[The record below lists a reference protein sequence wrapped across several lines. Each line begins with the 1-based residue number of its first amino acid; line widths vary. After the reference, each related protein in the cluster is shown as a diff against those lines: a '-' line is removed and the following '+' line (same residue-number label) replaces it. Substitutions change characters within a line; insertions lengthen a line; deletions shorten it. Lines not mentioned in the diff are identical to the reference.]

1 VGRLQT
7 VALSD
12 LAKLKLKRLKRVL
25 LRMLLPNL
33 RWRLN
38 NFRPPSPYCVKNKIL
53 RNYAIADASWIETG
67 TYLGETT
74 EFLAK
79 HFTSIITI
87 EPSLTHFNYT
97 KKRLQRFP
105 NIDILN
111 ATSESI
117 FSQILFKAP
126 DQLNI
131 YLDGHFSGDGTFL
144 GGGKEPIWEELATI
158 EKYLKKFS
166 KLFVAIDDFR
176 FFADSE
182 SVYPSRF
189 QLIEYCKRNNL
200 SWNLE
205 QDIFMFHK

>member
-1 VGRLQT
+1 MGRLQT

-38 NFRPPSPYCVKNKIL
+38 NFMPPSPYSVKNKIL

-79 HFTSIITI
+79 HFISVITI

-105 NIDILN
+105 NIEILN

-117 FSQILFKAP
+117 FPQILFKAP

-144 GGGKEPIWEELATI
+144 GEGKNLFG
-158 EKYLKKFS
+158 KSLLLLKS
-166 KLFVAIDDFR
+166 I
-176 FFADSE
+176 
-182 SVYPSRF
+182 
-189 QLIEYCKRNNL
+189 
-200 SWNLE
+200 
-205 QDIFMFHK
+205 

>member
-1 VGRLQT
+1 
-7 VALSD
+7 
-12 LAKLKLKRLKRVL
+12 
-25 LRMLLPNL
+25 MLFVNF

-38 NFRPPSPYCVKNKIL
+38 NFVPPSPYSVKNRIL
-53 RNYAIADASWIETG
+53 RNYAIAGAPWIETG

-74 EFLAK
+74 EFFAK
-79 HFTSIITI
+79 HFPSVITI
-87 EPSLTHFNYT
+87 EPSLIHFEFA
-97 KKRLQRFP
+97 KKRLRRIP
-105 NIDILN
+105 NIEILN

-117 FSQILFKAP
+117 FSSILLKAP

-144 GGGKEPIWEELATI
+144 GGDKEPIWEELAAI

-176 FFADSE
+176 FFTNSE

-189 QLIEYCKRNNL
+189 QLIKYCERNSL
-200 SWNLE
+200 FWNLE
-205 QDIFMFHK
+205 QDIFMIHK